1 MLKPRFDETMK
12 GHLKT
17 LSRSKPT
24 LKCPKHTKY
33 NPAHG
38 RGKITPAHCT
48 GCLAALEAYEA
59 FIGLRQAVAKYLTLM
74 EPYETAKP
82 RQKRL
87 PVTTGSPQL
96 TSALTYLLKN

>member
-24 LKCPKHTKY
+24 LKCSKHTKY

-38 RGKITPAHCT
+38 RGAITGSCK
-48 GCLAALEAYEA
+48 GCEAALEAYEA
-59 FIGLRQAVAKYLTLM
+59 FIGLRQAVAKYLTLI

-82 RQKRL
+82 RSKQLVSATSTTL
-87 PVTTGSPQL
+87 P
-96 TSALTYLLKN
+96 YLLKM